1 MTARC
6 FMIKRQSVCKSGLW
20 LGGFL
25 MTAGTHHLVLCPAR
39 KVFFIT
45 TGTHHLA
52 LCLARALLRRPTPPR
67 HGRNAQAPLSL
78 QDSLSS
84 VLQES
89 WWQILKSACIV
100 AWLFTRVCGCVCARC
115 CICTYIAI
123 IASIRLVLFSIVA
136 TCVATLAKYI
146 DHTTRTTAATTAS
159 TTKGAADATTI
170 VAHTKPRLLSELQPL
185 RLPG

>member
-1 MTARC
+1 VSRDSHYFFMTARC

-100 AWLFTRVCGCVCARC
+100 AWLFTRVCGCVCSLLYM
-115 CICTYIAI
+115 YIY
-123 IASIRLVLFSIVA
+123 SYNCKCLRVLS
-136 TCVATLAKYI
+136 CVLG
-146 DHTTRTTAATTAS
+146 S
-159 TTKGAADATTI
+159 WGCG
-170 VAHTKPRLLSELQPL
+170 LGS
-185 RLPG
+185 